1 MGFGCR
7 VCGRS
12 PYGAGGCTV
21 CTPPITPTEKTKF
34 RTVEEI
40 MAQFGAKGKESDR
53 EYLQDVLVRLDYEW
67 RLQKSANTSSESGP
81 PK

>member
-1 MGFGCR
+1 
-7 VCGRS
+7 
-12 PYGAGGCTV
+12 
-21 CTPPITPTEKTKF
+21 
-34 RTVEEI
+34 